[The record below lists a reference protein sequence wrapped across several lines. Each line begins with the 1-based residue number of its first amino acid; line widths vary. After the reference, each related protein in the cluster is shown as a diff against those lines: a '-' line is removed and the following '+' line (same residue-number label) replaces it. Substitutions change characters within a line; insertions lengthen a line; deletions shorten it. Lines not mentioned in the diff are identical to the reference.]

1 MILEKKSVNC
11 TKRPLEIY
19 HSLNQT
25 IITYNYI
32 IQIKIQLYYTR
43 RIKYMEKMGCYILGK
58 VLRKKF
64 IRLKTEIDRTKIE
77 IDHLIDIE
85 RGD

>member
-1 MILEKKSVNC
+1 
-11 TKRPLEIY
+11 
-19 HSLNQT
+19 
-25 IITYNYI
+25 
-32 IQIKIQLYYTR
+32 
-43 RIKYMEKMGCYILGK
+43 MEKMGCYILGK